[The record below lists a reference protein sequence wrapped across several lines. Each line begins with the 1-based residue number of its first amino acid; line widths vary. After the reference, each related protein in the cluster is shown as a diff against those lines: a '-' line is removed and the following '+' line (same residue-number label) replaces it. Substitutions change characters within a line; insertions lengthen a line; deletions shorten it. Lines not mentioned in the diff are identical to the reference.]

1 MNWNVFRC
9 EWVFGAFLSSFGL
22 LTLRNDEHYDILWSE
37 PSPVLIRALP
47 PDANASHST
56 LRQELLSSVHCDN
69 PAVLVDTKWSNCPY
83 TSSDAMKKVS
93 EKAGK
98 IPLIGNNH
106 RKDLSCNLA
115 GQKRVHLWNTS
126 KCSLPFSPG
135 KQDTTTQQ
143 CHFLLAKVLIRK
155 SWVYCH
161 MSYTIGIASTKIFL
175 QMLLTEH
182 NTSHSM
188 KPNWQY

>member
-1 MNWNVFRC
+1 MPTP
-9 EWVFGAFLSSFGL
+9 AIL
-22 LTLRNDEHYDILWSE
+22 LQDKNF
-37 PSPVLIRALP
+37 
-47 PDANASHST
+47 
-56 LRQELLSSVHCDN
+56 LLSSVHCDN

-98 IPLIGNNH
+98 IPSIGNNH

-143 CHFLLAKVLIRK
+143 CQFLLAKVLIRK
-155 SWVYCH
+155 SECIATCH
-161 MSYTIGIASTKIFL
+161 TRLSNASTKIFL
-175 QMLLTEH
+175 QMLLTEQ

-188 KPNWQY
+188 

>member
-1 MNWNVFRC
+1 MPTP
-9 EWVFGAFLSSFGL
+9 AIL
-22 LTLRNDEHYDILWSE
+22 LQDKKF
-37 PSPVLIRALP
+37 
-47 PDANASHST
+47 
-56 LRQELLSSVHCDN
+56 LLSSVHCDN

-83 TSSDAMKKVS
+83 SSSDAMKKVS

-98 IPLIGNNH
+98 IPSIGNNH

-143 CHFLLAKVLIRK
+143 CQFLLAKVLIRK
-155 SWVYCH
+155 SECIATCH
-161 MSYTIGIASTKIFL
+161 TRLSNASTKIFL
-175 QMLLTEH
+175 QMLLTEQ

-188 KPNWQY
+188 

>member
-1 MNWNVFRC
+1 MNHH
-9 EWVFGAFLSSFGL
+9 LSWLELSPQMPTPAIL
-22 LTLRNDEHYDILWSE
+22 LQDKNF
-37 PSPVLIRALP
+37 
-47 PDANASHST
+47 
-56 LRQELLSSVHCDN
+56 LLSSVHCDN

-83 TSSDAMKKVS
+83 TSSDALKKVS

-98 IPLIGNNH
+98 IPSIGNNH

-161 MSYTIGIASTKIFL
+161 MSYTIEHRIHQNLFANAAHW
-175 QMLLTEH
+175 TEH
-182 NTSHSM
+182 ISFNVT
-188 KPNWQY
+188 KLTILT

>member
-1 MNWNVFRC
+1 MNHH
-9 EWVFGAFLSSFGL
+9 LSWLELSPQMPTPAIL
-22 LTLRNDEHYDILWSE
+22 LQDKNF
-37 PSPVLIRALP
+37 
-47 PDANASHST
+47 
-56 LRQELLSSVHCDN
+56 LLSSVHCDN
-69 PAVLVDTKWSNCPY
+69 PAVLVDTKWSICPY
-83 TSSDAMKKVS
+83 TSSDVMKKVS

-115 GQKRVHLWNTS
+115 GQKRVHLWKPS
-126 KCSLPFSPG
+126 ECSLPFSPG
-135 KQDTTTQQ
+135 KRDTTTQQ

-155 SWVYCH
+155 SECIATCH
-161 MSYTIGIASTKIFL
+161 MELSNAPTNIFA
-175 QMLLTEH
+175 QMLLTEQ

>member
-1 MNWNVFRC
+1 MPTP
-9 EWVFGAFLSSFGL
+9 AIL
-22 LTLRNDEHYDILWSE
+22 LQDKNF
-37 PSPVLIRALP
+37 
-47 PDANASHST
+47 
-56 LRQELLSSVHCDN
+56 LLSSVHCDN

-98 IPLIGNNH
+98 IPSIGNNH

-143 CHFLLAKVLIRK
+143 CQFLLAKVLIRK
-155 SWVYCH
+155 SECIATCH
-161 MSYTIGIASTKIFL
+161 TRLSIASIEIFL
-175 QMLLTEH
+175 QMLLTEQ
-182 NTSHSM
+182 NTSHSL
-188 KPNWQY
+188 